1 MAPGRGWNRKRMNR
15 CQEGQAL
22 SEYAMVLLFIAMA
35 CVAAVTLFGTSV
47 RGFYTGFNGSF

>member
-1 MAPGRGWNRKRMNR
+1 MALGPGRYRDGRYR

-22 SEYAMVLLFIAMA
+22 SEYAMVLLFIAIA

-47 RGFYTGFNGSF
+47 RGLYVGFNGSF